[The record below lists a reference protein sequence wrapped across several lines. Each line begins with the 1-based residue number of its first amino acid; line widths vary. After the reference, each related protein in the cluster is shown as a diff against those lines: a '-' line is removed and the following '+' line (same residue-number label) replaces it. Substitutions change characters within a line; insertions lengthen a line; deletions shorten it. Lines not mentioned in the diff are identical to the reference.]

1 MDWLEALAMVCLEVY
16 ILVESVPVFW
26 QVKREPMFWLV
37 KREPMVWLL
46 RKVPMFW
53 LERLQEMLVMVL
65 MEMKNCYE
73 LVEFSF

>member
-1 MDWLEALAMVCLEVY
+1 MDWLEVLAMVCLE
-16 ILVESVPVFW
+16 ESVRVFW
-26 QVKREPMFWLV
+26 LVKREPMVWLLR
-37 KREPMVWLL
+37 KEPMVWLL

-53 LERLQEMLVMVL
+53 LERLQEMLMMVL

>member
-1 MDWLEALAMVCLEVY
+1 MEVLVMVCLEVY
-16 ILVESVPVFW
+16 IFVESVPV
-26 QVKREPMFWLV
+26 FWLV
-37 KREPMVWLL
+37 KREPMVWLW
-46 RKVPMFW
+46 RKEPMFW